1 MTQLSS
7 PGGAT
12 PRTPRGLLPAR
23 SPAGDFGDVALS
35 DADLAWAAGISGRR
49 LRGRLRPAARVLL
62 APAVAIPGLV
72 FVLIVLACFA
82 GPQVFGLPSP
92 NAGTLTETMR
102 PLGAPGHLLGTNALG
117 NDELSRLLYGGR
129 VSLIVGFGA
138 TAISLAVGALL
149 GMSACYFGGFYEKV
163 IMRLF
168 DTLLAFPSLIL
179 ALTIADYLGPS
190 LRNTVFAISL
200 FGISQ
205 FGRLSWTQTLRI
217 RNRDFVAAPRADGA
231 RGRRIIGGH
240 ILPNVLPP
248 LLGLALFSVGTAMI
262 LEAGLSYLGLG
273 IAQPNPSWGNMIAD
287 GQQYLYQA
295 PRLVIMPCVALV
307 LTVVSLNL
315 MADAVARRQGDRS

>member
-1 MTQLSS
+1 MT
-7 PGGAT
+7 
-12 PRTPRGLLPAR
+12 RTALPARSPAR

-35 DADLAWAAGISGRR
+35 DADLAWAEGISGRR
-49 LRGRLRPAARVLL
+49 LRGRLSAAARVLL
-62 APAVAIPGLV
+62 TPGVGVPGLV
-72 FVLIVLACFA
+72 FALIVLACFA
-82 GPQVFGLPSP
+82 GPQVFGLPAP
-92 NAGTLTETMR
+92 NAGTLTDTMK
-102 PLGAPGHLLGTNALG
+102 PLGAPGHLFGTNALG
-117 NDELSRLLYGGR
+117 NDELSRLLFGGR
-129 VSLIVGFGA
+129 VSIIVGISA
-138 TAISLAVGALL
+138 TAISLIVGSLL

-179 ALTIADYLGPS
+179 AMAIADYLGPS
-190 LRNTVFAISL
+190 LRNTVIAISL

-205 FGRLSWTQTLRI
+205 FGRLAWSQTLRV

-231 RGRRIIGGH
+231 GGRRIIFGH

-248 LLGLALFSVGTAMI
+248 LLGLALFSVGTAMM

-295 PRLVIMPCVALV
+295 PRLVILPCVALV

-315 MADAVARRQGDRS
+315 MADAIQRRQGTRS

>member
-1 MTQLSS
+1 M
-7 PGGAT
+7 A
-12 PRTPRGLLPAR
+12 RVAVPAR
-23 SPAGDFGDVALS
+23 VPAGDFGDVALS
-35 DADLAWAAGISGRR
+35 DADRAWAAGTRGDR
-49 LRGRLRPAARVLL
+49 LRGRLRGARRALLSPGAAG
-62 APAVAIPGLV
+62 PGLV
-72 FVLIVLACFA
+72 FLLIVVACFL
-82 GPQVFGLPSP
+82 GPQLFGLPSP
-92 NAGTLTETMR
+92 NAGSLRSTML

-129 VSLIVGFGA
+129 VSIMVGLGA
-138 TAISLAVGALL
+138 TALSLAAGALL

-179 ALTIADYLGPS
+179 AMAIADYLGPS
-190 LRNTVFAISL
+190 VGNTILAISL

-205 FGRLSWTQTLRI
+205 FGRLSWSQTLRI

-231 RGRRIIGGH
+231 RGRRIILGH

-248 LLGLALFSVGTAMI
+248 LLGLALFSVGTAMM

-273 IAQPNPSWGNMIAD
+273 IRQPNPSWGNMIAD
-287 GQQYLYQA
+287 GQQYLYQS
-295 PRLVIMPCVALV
+295 PRLVIAPCVALV

-315 MADAVARRQGDRS
+315 MADAVQRRQVSGS

>member
-1 MTQLSS
+1 MTRL
-7 PGGAT
+7 A
-12 PRTPRGLLPAR
+12 LPAR

-35 DADLAWAAGISGRR
+35 DADLAWAEGISGHR
-49 LRGRLRPAARVLL
+49 LRGRLRAAARVLL
-62 APAVAIPGLV
+62 APSVAIPGLV
-72 FVLIVLACFA
+72 FAAIVLACFA

-92 NAGTLTETMR
+92 NAGTLTDTMK
-102 PLGAPGHLLGTNALG
+102 PLGTPGHLLGTNALG

-129 VSLIVGFGA
+129 VSLIVGVGA
-138 TAISLAVGALL
+138 TAISLTVGSLL
-149 GMSACYFGGFYEKV
+149 GMSACYLGGFYEKV

-179 ALTIADYLGPS
+179 ALAIADYLGPS
-190 LRNTVFAISL
+190 LRNTVIAISL

-205 FGRLSWTQTLRI
+205 FGRLAWSQTLRI

-231 RGRRIIGGH
+231 KGRRIILGH
-240 ILPNVLPP
+240 ILPNVMPP
-248 LLGLALFSVGTAMI
+248 LLGLALFSVGTAMM

-273 IAQPNPSWGNMIAD
+273 IAQPNPSWGNMISD

-295 PRLVIMPCVALV
+295 PRLVIAPCVALV

-315 MADAVARRQGDRS
+315 MADAAARRQGTRS

>member
-1 MTQLSS
+1 MTTRL
-7 PGGAT
+7 A
-12 PRTPRGLLPAR
+12 LPAR

-35 DADLAWAAGISGRR
+35 PDDLAWAAGSRGHR
-49 LRGRLRPAARVLL
+49 LRGRLRAAGRVLL
-62 APAVAIPGLV
+62 TPAVGLPGLV
-72 FVLIVLACFA
+72 FALIVLACFV

-92 NAGTLTETMR
+92 NTGTLTETMK
-102 PLGAPGHLLGTNALG
+102 PLGAPGHLFGTNALG
-117 NDELSRLLYGGR
+117 NDELARLLYGGR
-129 VSLIVGFGA
+129 VSIIVGIGA
-138 TAISLAVGALL
+138 TAISLCVGALL

-179 ALTIADYLGPS
+179 AMAIADYLGPS

-205 FGRLSWTQTLRI
+205 FGRLAWSQTLRI

-231 RGRRIIGGH
+231 RGRRIILGH
-240 ILPNVLPP
+240 ILPNVMLP
-248 LLGLALFSVGTAMI
+248 LLGLALFSVGTAMM

-287 GQQYLYQA
+287 GQQYLYQS
-295 PRLVIMPCVALV
+295 PRLVILPCVALV

-315 MADAVARRQGDRS
+315 MADAIQRRQATRS

>member
-1 MTQLSS
+1 M
-7 PGGAT
+7 A
-12 PRTPRGLLPAR
+12 RTALPAR
-23 SPAGDFGDVALS
+23 APAGDFGDVALS
-35 DADLAWAAGISGRR
+35 DADRAWVAGRTGHRARARLAA
-49 LRGRLRPAARVLL
+49 AARVLRV
-62 APAVAIPGLV
+62 PSVAVPGAV
-72 FVLIVLACFA
+72 FALIVLACFA
-82 GPQVFGLPSP
+82 GPQLFGLPSP
-92 NAGTLTETMR
+92 NAGTLTDTMK

-129 VSLIVGFGA
+129 VSIIVGIGA
-138 TAISLAVGALL
+138 TAISLVAGALL

-179 ALTIADYLGPS
+179 AMAIADYLGPS
-190 LRNTVFAISL
+190 LRNTVIAISL

-205 FGRLSWTQTLRI
+205 FGRLAWSQTLRV

-231 RGRRIIGGH
+231 RGRRIIAGH
-240 ILPNVLPP
+240 ILPNVMPP
-248 LLGLALFSVGTAMI
+248 LLGLALFSVGTAMM

-295 PRLVIMPCVALV
+295 PRLVIAPCIALV

-315 MADAVARRQGDRS
+315 MADAVQRRQGTRS

>member
-1 MTQLSS
+1 LTRL
-7 PGGAT
+7 A
-12 PRTPRGLLPAR
+12 LPAR

-35 DADLAWAAGISGRR
+35 DADLAWAEGISGHR
-49 LRGRLRPAARVLL
+49 LRGRLRAAARVLL
-62 APAVAIPGLV
+62 TPGVAIPGVV
-72 FVLIVLACFA
+72 FAAIVLACFA

-92 NAGTLTETMR
+92 NAGTLTDTMK
-102 PLGAPGHLLGTNALG
+102 PLGTPGHLLGTNALG

-129 VSLIVGFGA
+129 VSLIVGVGA
-138 TAISLAVGALL
+138 TAISLTVGSLL
-149 GMSACYFGGFYEKV
+149 GMSACYLGGFYEKV

-179 ALTIADYLGPS
+179 ALAIADYLGPS
-190 LRNTVFAISL
+190 LRNTVIAISL

-205 FGRLSWTQTLRI
+205 FGRLAWSQTLRI

-231 RGRRIIGGH
+231 KGRRIILGH
-240 ILPNVLPP
+240 ILPNVMPP
-248 LLGLALFSVGTAMI
+248 LLGLALFSVGTAMM

-295 PRLVIMPCVALV
+295 PRLVIAPCVALV

-315 MADAVARRQGDRS
+315 MADAVQRRQGTR

>member
-1 MTQLSS
+1 MTQLS
-7 PGGAT
+7 P
-12 PRTPRGLLPAR
+12 
-23 SPAGDFGDVALS
+23 PAGDFGDVALS

-62 APAVAIPGLV
+62 APAVGIPGLV

-82 GPQVFGLPSP
+82 GPQLFGLPSP

-149 GMSACYFGGFYEKV
+149 GMSACYFGGFYETV

-231 RGRRIIGGH
+231 KGRRIIGGH

-315 MADAVARRQGDRS
+315 MADAVQRRQGNRS